1 MASALAR
8 FGGWIVKH
16 IAMLSIGNSFSFM
29 PEVHFAGLFDG
40 EFRSA
45 ANLRL
50 SKSCSFGV
58 QLKRRNLRTSLRRE
72 SLVRGYG

>member
-8 FGGWIVKH
+8 FAGCIVKH
-16 IAMLSIGNSFSFM
+16 IAMHHIGNSFSFM
-29 PEVHFAGLFDG
+29 AEVHFTGLFDG
-40 EFRSA
+40 KFRTA

-58 QLKRRNLRTSLRRE
+58 QLKRRNLGISRRE